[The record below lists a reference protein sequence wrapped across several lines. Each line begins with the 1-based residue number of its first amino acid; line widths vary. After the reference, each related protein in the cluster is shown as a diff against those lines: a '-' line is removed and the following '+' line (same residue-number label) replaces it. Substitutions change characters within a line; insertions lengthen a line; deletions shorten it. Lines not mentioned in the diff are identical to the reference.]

1 MISNIFVHIRFKS
14 LEYLSGVHLCDLLI
28 SPKTQKKLRPKFNS
42 SGSGRLVTL
51 QVTYMS
57 SQRRLGFV
65 CIYVREIPKQVP
77 ASQQLQLLF
86 LWDLPEMDVYNSIQR
101 NSVLVLDDA
110 VMFII
115 LLSLGHVMVYL

>member
-1 MISNIFVHIRFKS
+1 M
-14 LEYLSGVHLCDLLI
+14 YLREKNT
-28 SPKTQKKLRPKFNS
+28 KT
-42 SGSGRLVTL
+42 G
-51 QVTYMS
+51 
-57 SQRRLGFV
+57 
-65 CIYVREIPKQVP
+65 

-115 LLSLGHVMVYL
+115 LLSLGYVMVYI